1 MRKQIPDTLLDDARK
16 WSNRLDQDG
25 KWRHQIF
32 AGLLRSVIGG
42 SLQHIEQEPQLRPV
56 LA

>member
-25 KWRHQIF
+25 SGDTKY
-32 AGLLRSVIGG
+32 LLVC
-42 SLQHIEQEPQLRPV
+42 
-56 LA
+56 